1 MGDRPVISPFGGLL
15 VSEKQKRT
23 NDDYVF
29 LLFSFIITYLPNPFI
44 FSKQRILHNKTTKE
58 KREETSKMK
67 F

>member
-15 VSEKQKRT
+15 MSEKQKRT

-29 LLFSFIITYLPNPFI
+29 LLFSFIITYLPNAFI
-44 FSKQRILHNKTTKE
+44 FSKQRILHNKITKE